1 MVEHSPS
8 RTPEWLAVKDIA
20 RLWSEETGQD
30 VDALAQDLGRWYSE
44 FLVQNAYVDQEAGT
58 VEDIQD
64 RQVWRDTFAAYCD
77 ESGLAKPRFWFAEAP
92 ESEPVP
98 EPAPAVAD
106 APPPEADSLSSEPA
120 VIAAPPRRW
129 VRRAWWVGGSLAAVL
144 VIAAGLFTLW
154 ALGTDQPGGL
164 QALNDLDLENARATG
179 TQEEEGAQSSDPS
192 KALMT
197 VEQAGAQIAPA
208 PDSVDEESLVLL
220 VERELKLAG
229 IAPGSVDGQADR
241 DLESAL
247 VAYQRAQG
255 LPTDGKTSRDLLN
268 HLVRGNLD
276 RTLKAAQAREAELA
290 KAKATPMQPPEAKI
304 SKKVPLASTERGVF
318 PSTVRQRSP
327 SGARLVR
334 LVQAR
339 LVDMG
344 FDPGSADG
352 QLGLHTRRA
361 IADYQRGY
369 GFQSSGEPNLTLLE
383 HLEFRVTERSAFQL
397 YYAGF
402 YDKAM
407 LAFNEIVRY
416 LPDSPSAY
424 FNRGLAYKFLGADE
438 QALHDYETAIRL
450 DSNYHRAY
458 LDSGNIFY
466 RNGHYRE
473 ALRNYIS
480 AIEALFGAE

>member
-1 MVEHSPS
+1 MIEHSPS
-8 RTPEWLAVKDIA
+8 RMPEWLAVKDIA
-20 RLWSEETGQD
+20 RLWSEETGQG
-30 VDALAQDLGRWYSE
+30 VDALAQELGRWYSE
-44 FLVQNAYVDQEAGT
+44 FLVQNAYMDQEAGP

-64 RQVWRDTFAAYCD
+64 RQVWQDTFAAYCD
-77 ESGLAKPRFWFAEAP
+77 ERGLAKPRFWFAGTP

-98 EPAPAVAD
+98 EPAPAAAD
-106 APPPEADSLSSEPA
+106 ASPPEAESLSTEPA
-120 VIAAPPRRW
+120 VNAAPPRRW
-129 VRRAWWVGGSLAAVL
+129 VRRVWLVGGGLAAAL
-144 VIAAGLFTLW
+144 VIAVGLFTLW

-164 QALNDLDLENARATG
+164 QALKILDMENAPATG
-179 TQEEEGAQSSDPS
+179 TQEEEGAQSSDSS

-197 VEQAGAQIAPA
+197 VEQAVAKIAPA
-208 PDSVDEESLVLL
+208 PDGVGEESLVFL

-229 IAPGSVDGQADR
+229 FDPGSVDGQVDR

-255 LPTDGKTSRDLLN
+255 LPTDGKTSRDLLS

-276 RTLKAAQAREAELA
+276 RTLKAEQEREAELA
-290 KAKATPMQPPEAKI
+290 KAKASPMPAPEAKI
-304 SKKVPLASTERGVF
+304 SKKVPLASTEQGVF
-318 PSTVRQRSP
+318 PSTVRKRSP
-327 SGARLVR
+327 SGTQLVH

-344 FDPGSADG
+344 FDPGPADG

-369 GFQSSGEPNLTLLE
+369 GFKSSGEPNLTLLE
-383 HLEFRVTERSAFQL
+383 HLEFRVTERSAFKL

-416 LPDSPSAY
+416 RPDSPNSY

-438 QALHDYETAIRL
+438 KALLDYETAIRL
-450 DSNYHRAY
+450 DPDYHRAY
-458 LDSGNIFY
+458 LDSGNILY
-466 RNGHYRE
+466 RNGRYRE
-473 ALRNYIS
+473 ALRSYFRTIG
-480 AIEALFGAE
+480 AWFGAE

>member
-30 VDALAQDLGRWYSE
+30 VNALAQDLGRWYSE
-44 FLVQNAYVDQEAGT
+44 FLVQNAYVDQEAGP
-58 VEDIQD
+58 VDDIQD

-129 VRRAWWVGGSLAAVL
+129 VRRAWLVGGGLAAVL
-144 VIAAGLFTLW
+144 AIAVGLFTLW

-164 QALNDLDLENARATG
+164 QALKYLDIENAPATG
-179 TQEEEGAQSSDPS
+179 TQE
-192 KALMT
+192 T
-197 VEQAGAQIAPA
+197 VERAVAKIAPA
-208 PDSVDEESLVLL
+208 PDGVDDKSLVLL

-229 IAPGSVDGQADR
+229 FDSGSVDGQADR

-276 RTLKAAQAREAELA
+276 RTLKAAQAREAERA
-290 KAKATPMQPPEAKI
+290 KAKAPPMPPPEAKI
-304 SKKVPLASTERGVF
+304 AKKVPLASTERGVF

-327 SGARLVR
+327 SGTRLVH

-344 FDPGSADG
+344 FEPGKMDG
-352 QLGLHTRRA
+352 QLGVHTRRA

-369 GFQSSGEPNLTLLE
+369 GFHSSGEPNLTLLE
-383 HLEFRVTERSAFQL
+383 HLEFRVTERSAFKL

-473 ALRNYIS
+473 ALRNYIH